1 MVFEHLLLSSISKK
15 PPLGLTLASTIREL
29 FLDRFE
35 VELSCP
41 SVEVLKEF
49 QQFPLRPGVILTI
62 AGEFAGMISRE
73 RFWKYMSRPYSLE
86 LFSGRSIQNLYEF
99 LRVDIMQL
107 DGNTSIVEAARY
119 SLQRSPELMTEPI
132 VVILAP
138 QDYRLL
144 DFHQLLVAQTQ
155 ILQLTTQLLQESSQ
169 KLEVAN
175 LELQRLAAL
184 DGLTGIANRRGFDN
198 YLLQTLQ
205 QSMRSQ
211 LPLSLLL
218 ADVDF
223 FKPYNDYY
231 GHLSGDHCLVQ
242 VATTLQN
249 SVKGSGDLVARY
261 GGEEFGIILPNCE
274 RNAAVKIAET
284 ICNNIR
290 DLQIP
295 HHRSQVSDRVTLSLG
310 GISMIPKEGDTP
322 QTLIQAAD
330 RALYEAKQTGRD
342 RCIFQ
347 PI

>member
-1 MVFEHLLLSSISKK
+1 
-15 PPLGLTLASTIREL
+15 
-29 FLDRFE
+29 
-35 VELSCP
+35 
-41 SVEVLKEF
+41 
-49 QQFPLRPGVILTI
+49 
-62 AGEFAGMISRE
+62 
-73 RFWKYMSRPYSLE
+73 MSRPYSLE